1 MVLSTSWTFLNNY
14 ILQTKIE
21 LDESTILNKL
31 KKQNVPGFQQ
41 TAASLVKQRSNVVV
55 KQQWGNREQC
65 RTLCSRAPTKSCKY
79 DPRGLKQVTAH
90 REREKYKSKQPA
102 GRKGRLDWN
111 NGVIL
116 TTNGQR
122 HSRRYIEGWGTG
134 GGGGQIE
141 TRVLFNK
148 RLYGIVSLVG
158 RQSEYIKLYSRDDQG
173 AERAIEPQAWANTP
187 PPPNTTQ
194 YPTRILYVSII
205 TCVSWMYW
213 NGAIS

>member
-1 MVLSTSWTFLNNY
+1 M
-14 ILQTKIE
+14 
-21 LDESTILNKL
+21 
-31 KKQNVPGFQQ
+31 
-41 TAASLVKQRSNVVV
+41 
-55 KQQWGNREQC
+55 
-65 RTLCSRAPTKSCKY
+65 
-79 DPRGLKQVTAH
+79 TAH
-90 REREKYKSKQPA
+90 REGERGKYKSKQAA

-122 HSRRYIEGWGTG
+122 HSRRYIEGRGRG

-148 RLYGIVSLVG
+148 RLYGIVSLFG
-158 RQSEYIKLYSRDDQG
+158 RQSEYIKLRSRDDQG

-187 PPPNTTQ
+187 PPPHRTTQ

-205 TCVSWMYW
+205 TCVSWKYR
-213 NGAIS
+213 NDAIS